1 MSKSKLIPILK
12 ASMYG
17 NMNIFKVGKKKNK
30 ETIKDK
36 LGRLFV
42 LVILTLTMMALFG
55 MYAGII
61 IGPLK
66 QVNMEHVVITI
77 FGLVS
82 TILVFIQGVYRAQ
95 GVLFDAKD
103 SDMLFSMPIK
113 KSTIFAS
120 RLIKLI
126 TFQYVWNIIIM
137 LPVFLVYAI
146 FIKPAFTFYLTA
158 IIMLITLPII
168 PTILA
173 SVLAYIIQSISSR
186 FKMKKAVQM
195 IGTIVFTV
203 IVFIFSFNMQDY
215 LENIASKAQTIN
227 DIIIKIYYP
236 LGIYDQCII
245 DFNIVKLGLLLIAN
259 LVIVGIYIFIFSHSY
274 YKIISRLSEKHS
286 KSNYKMKAL
295 KTSTALGALTK
306 KELKRYFTS
315 PVYVMNTIFG
325 PIMLIIGSV
334 YAVVSSKGFIEQ
346 IPKEFGDI
354 MGFLPKVLMI
364 FIMFTLSI
372 ATTTSSSISLE
383 GKTFWLTKSLP
394 VSEKKIF
401 ISKIMV
407 NLIITIPF
415 AIVSSILL
423 AIVFKFKILD
433 IFYCIATS
441 IIVPLLVSILG
452 LVVNL
457 KYPKMDAISDT
468 AVVKQSM
475 SSMISVYSGLLL
487 TAIPIIFVFILQP
500 KNIDIYAGLMI
511 VIYTVFTYVL
521 WKVLTTYGVR
531 KFKKI
536 N

>member
-113 KSTIFAS
+113 KSVVFAS

-203 IVFIFSFNMQDY
+203 VVFIFSFNMQNY

-274 YKIISRLSEKHS
+274 YKII
-286 KSNYKMKAL
+286 
-295 KTSTALGALTK
+295 
-306 KELKRYFTS
+306 
-315 PVYVMNTIFG
+315 
-325 PIMLIIGSV
+325 
-334 YAVVSSKGFIEQ
+334 
-346 IPKEFGDI
+346 
-354 MGFLPKVLMI
+354 
-364 FIMFTLSI
+364 
-372 ATTTSSSISLE
+372 
-383 GKTFWLTKSLP
+383 
-394 VSEKKIF
+394 
-401 ISKIMV
+401 
-407 NLIITIPF
+407 
-415 AIVSSILL
+415 
-423 AIVFKFKILD
+423 
-433 IFYCIATS
+433 
-441 IIVPLLVSILG
+441 
-452 LVVNL
+452 
-457 KYPKMDAISDT
+457 
-468 AVVKQSM
+468 
-475 SSMISVYSGLLL
+475 
-487 TAIPIIFVFILQP
+487 
-500 KNIDIYAGLMI
+500 
-511 VIYTVFTYVL
+511 
-521 WKVLTTYGVR
+521 
-531 KFKKI
+531 
-536 N
+536 